1 MVTIQVF
8 FLAYFFLF
16 WITHFSTHFSSFSFT
31 PFFHFILAAEDSGRS
46 QEGLGLFLG
55 ERKNLDILQD
65 MGNFSPLIYWL
76 HSNSPMRSSSLCYF
90 IYPFFALWLG
100 KTAWLVTPGG
110 PELQRKGNLV
120 KVCWGITR
128 LTLLIQP
135 AGWYF
140 IRENQHAYTCVI
152 FKNHMAFQ
160 LYLLAKDIFWEKF
173 FTSTSV

>member
-1 MVTIQVF
+1 MFYREFFFFFFSLLFWSFLTALILACFWPKLHNQTLSKPEEFVVTIQVF

-76 HSNSPMRSSSLCYF
+76 HSNSPMRSSSLRYF

-128 LTLLIQP
+128 LTLLI
-135 AGWYF
+135 
-140 IRENQHAYTCVI
+140 
-152 FKNHMAFQ
+152 
-160 LYLLAKDIFWEKF
+160 
-173 FTSTSV
+173 